1 MATRFISQS
10 GAFRIT
16 MLRSGTVLASSFDWS
31 ENGGNNGD
39 DEGPSGH
46 VVEDF
51 MVGISAIWTEAN

>member
-1 MATRFISQS
+1 
-10 GAFRIT
+10 